1 MRNVVTPL
9 WAHLNPDKKSLLRTE
24 PLLYFVC
31 KVGRVSM
38 KMTCKNPCKMR
49 NGFSNWQNQVLRKF
63 LLLFLTSHQS
73 AQVFQ
78 AAWHL
83 YYISRK
89 QFSCLENI
97 KNNFDLTLES
107 CFKRL
112 IIHMRKI
119 AQKQLLGNILR
130 KKIDWLFWG
139 NNIIMI

>member
-1 MRNVVTPL
+1 MRNVVTPP
-9 WAHLNPDKKSLLRTE
+9 WAQLNPAKESLLKTE
-24 PLLYFVC
+24 PLLHFVC
-31 KVGRVSM
+31 KAGRSSTSM
-38 KMTCKNPCKMR
+38 SLKIHFKWETKFQIDKIKCC
-49 NGFSNWQNQVLRKF
+49 RKF

-78 AAWHL
+78 TAWHL

-97 KNNFDLTLES
+97 KNNFDFTLES

-119 AQKQLLGNILR
+119 AQKQLLGSILR
-130 KKIDWLFWG
+130 KKIDRLFWG
-139 NNIIMI
+139 NNIIMV